1 MEDDIV
7 VALTHQV
14 KEEIVE
20 NYFYARRLV
29 EEQIKYVKAL
39 AEQASILQ
47 NNLSMRFARIVDLMQ
62 EEQFARQFVQLMG
75 LKEAT
80 FCGWLDRDSKYRNGV
95 KLIKA
100 RGFTERS
107 RFKKLLTESYR
118 RLVTWNTNYKETY
131 EELGE
136 ECQAVNYN
144 LKAFEEKHDL
154 LTIISFLKGM
164 DVEMLNKKHFL
175 GDNFSPSEIGSVE
188 MRLRF
193 EPIRMENFNLMP
205 PVELPQ
211 PDSIQTQLA
220 ALADSVYGH
229 SDGNLK
235 GFIR

>member
-1 MEDDIV
+1 
-7 VALTHQV
+7 
-14 KEEIVE
+14 
-20 NYFYARRLV
+20 
-29 EEQIKYVKAL
+29 
-39 AEQASILQ
+39 
-47 NNLSMRFARIVDLMQ
+47 MRFARIVDLLQ
-62 EEQFARQFVQLMG
+62 KEQFALQFVQLIG

-80 FCGWLDRDSKYRNGV
+80 FCGWFDRDSRYRKGV

-100 RGFTERS
+100 RGFTGRS
-107 RFKKLLTESYR
+107 RFKKLLTESYG
-118 RLVTWNTNYKETY
+118 RLFTWNKNYKETH

-136 ECQAVNYN
+136 ECQAVNHN
-144 LKAFEEKHDL
+144 LKEFEEKHDL

-164 DVEMLNKKHFL
+164 DFEMLNKKHFL

-205 PVELPQ
+205 PVELPR